1 MAFPVKRFLHVLGS
15 KGHLFHLSDP
25 HGDDGDKT
33 NKQLS
38 LGDVMLVVKFMVG
51 IRMRVV
57 VLCWCK
63 YTWLKIILLELAVV
77 LMMMRM
83 T

>member
-15 KGHLFHLSDP
+15 KGHLFHLSGS

-33 NKQLS
+33 NKKVS

-51 IRMRVV
+51 IRTTAV

-63 YTWLKIILLELAVV
+63 YTWLKLFCWSLQSY
-77 LMMMRM
+77 
-83 T
+83 